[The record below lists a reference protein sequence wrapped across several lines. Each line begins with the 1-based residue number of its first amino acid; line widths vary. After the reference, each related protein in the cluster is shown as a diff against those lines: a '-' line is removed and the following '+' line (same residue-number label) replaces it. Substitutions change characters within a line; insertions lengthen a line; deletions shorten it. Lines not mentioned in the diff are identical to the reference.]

1 MSKKINWSTE
11 ALALLESYQNSDL
24 HIPSDVDEK
33 MRGLSIDADHVR
45 AILDD
50 PDHSIEKIFF
60 VFGMKKNA
68 NQKDV
73 FTAVVV
79 GMDSDDNIVPETAY
93 DFLNPC
99 PETCGNLPEPN
110 DSSEEW
116 FWTF

>member
-68 NQKDV
+68 DQKDV
-73 FTAVVV
+73 FTSVVV
-79 GMDSDDNIVPETAY
+79 GIDDENKIVPETAY
-93 DFLNPC
+93 DYLEPC
-99 PETCGNLPEPN
+99 PLTCFDLPEPN
-110 DSSEEW
+110 DSSDEW
-116 FWTF
+116 Y